1 MLFLTLINSKTSLD
15 QLDENVPTKPWQ
27 YLDAINR
34 FLSYYTPK
42 EILIEEVNFQQGWN
56 EEGYKKVGRDLIK
69 VVTKLDE
76 HMRIVRIAGNVNAN
90 SILLD
95 SHLNSFTTALE
106 ESGLFQNI
114 EIMSEASKIGL
125 GKNNLQFILKCII

>member
-1 MLFLTLINSKTSLD
+1 M
-15 QLDENVPTKPWQ
+15 
-27 YLDAINR
+27 
-34 FLSYYTPK
+34 
-42 EILIEEVNFQQGWN
+42 
-56 EEGYKKVGRDLIK
+56 
-69 VVTKLDE
+69 VTKLDE
-76 HMRIVRIAGNVNAN
+76 HMRIVRISGNVNAN